1 MKSHK
6 LAGVAVFAT
15 LVFPTIAIFGSA
27 ITLIGCATPK
37 PAVRPAISQTAV
49 TVQRHDSKTN
59 EGGKVSIYIDDKEAI
74 NNLEDMQT
82 GTALVNN
89 GVHVINAKCPNG
101 ESAMLNFTANSKTVA
116 FLTAYKSGG
125 FFSKSDCRLE
135 RMNVDDDTGYMTNE
149 KQQQSYNDQSK
160 IKKQPDY
167 DPYAEIEKLADL
179 KQKGI
184 ITEEEFQFKKK
195 EILGR

>member
-1 MKSHK
+1 MKNHK

-15 LVFPTIAIFGSA
+15 LV
-27 ITLIGCATPK
+27 LIGCATQK
-37 PAVRPAISQTAV
+37 PAARPAISQAAV
-49 TVQRHDSKTN
+49 TVQRHDPKTN
-59 EGGKVSIYIDDKEAI
+59 EGGKVSIYIDDKEVI
-74 NNLEDMQT
+74 KKLEDMQT
-82 GTALVNN
+82 GTTVVNN

-149 KQQQSYNDQSK
+149 KQQQS
-160 IKKQPDY
+160 
-167 DPYAEIEKLADL
+167 
-179 KQKGI
+179 
-184 ITEEEFQFKKK
+184 
-195 EILGR
+195 

>member
-1 MKSHK
+1 MNK
-6 LAGVAVFAT
+6 LVGVA
-15 LVFPTIAIFGSA
+15 IAVFGSA

-37 PAVRPAISQTAV
+37 QAARPAISQTAV
-49 TVQRHDSKTN
+49 TVQRHDPKTD
-59 EGGKVSIYIDDKEAI
+59 EGGTINIYIDDKKVI
-74 NNLEDMQT
+74 GDLEDMQT
-82 GTALVNN
+82 GTTVVNN
-89 GVHVINAKCPNG
+89 GVHVINAKCSKG
-101 ESAMLNFTANSKTVA
+101 ESAMLNFTANSQTVA

-125 FFSKSDCRLE
+125 FFSKAECRLE
-135 RMNVDDDTGYMTNE
+135 RMNVDDDTGYMTNQ
-149 KQQQSYNDQSK
+149 KQQQHYNDQTK
-160 IKKQPDY
+160 FKKQSDY